1 MGGINE
7 SHTPKARLLGA
18 ELRDLRKAAGLNG
31 RQLAARLGISQPTL
45 SRYESGQRTAPVDIV
60 ARVLGTLGIIG
71 ERCDELI
78 EFARTASEPNMVADH
93 RGSLHGHLI
102 ELAEF
107 ERAATRITHVAPLV
121 IPGPLQ
127 TRAYATEIMASI
139 PADQRGVRVEL
150 RMARGETLRSDRQI
164 TAIIMERALREPI
177 GSYTIMAEQVRH
189 LVQLAGRPN
198 ITVQVIPSN
207 ISRWTLAHNGSFIL
221 FEFDKAAPMVHLEHF
236 RGPTFLY
243 GENDVEAYR
252 SELSTLM
259 GAAMSPESSAE
270 LMTAVAQQLAERTS
284 DDDGTKQLAEGE
296 LFQPE

>member
-1 MGGINE
+1 MGGLNE
-7 SHTPKARLLGA
+7 THTPKARLLGA
-18 ELRDLRKAAGLNG
+18 ELRDLRKEAGLNG
-31 RQLAARLGISQPTL
+31 RELAARLGITQTTV
-45 SRYESGQRTAPVDIV
+45 SRYESGKRTAPVDYV
-60 ARVLGTLGIIG
+60 ARVLGMFGVTGD
-71 ERCDELI
+71 RYDELI
-78 EFARTASEPNMVADH
+78 QFAQTASEPSMVAEH
-93 RGSLHGHLI
+93 RASLHSHLI

-139 PADQRGVRVEL
+139 PSDQRGLRVEL
-150 RMARGETLRSDRQI
+150 RMARGETLRSGRQI
-164 TAIIMERALREPI
+164 AALIMERALREPI
-177 GSYTIMAEQVRH
+177 GSSALMAEQVHH
-189 LVQLAGRPN
+189 LVKIAKLPN
-198 ITVQVIPSN
+198 ITIQVIPSN
-207 ISRWTLAHNGSFIL
+207 IGQWTLAHNGSFIL

-243 GENDVEAYR
+243 GESDVEAYR

-284 DDDGTKQLAEGE
+284 DDDGTKWVAES
-296 LFQPE
+296 